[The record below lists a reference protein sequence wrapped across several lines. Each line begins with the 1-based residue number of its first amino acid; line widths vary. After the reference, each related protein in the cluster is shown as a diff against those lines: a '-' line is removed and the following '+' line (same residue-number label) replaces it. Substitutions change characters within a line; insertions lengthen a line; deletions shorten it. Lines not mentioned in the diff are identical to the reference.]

1 MIASSPKGE
10 DRDMN
15 QDNRKRA
22 LAEVV
27 AVDAWHQGFT
37 QKVDRVDLHVDVAFM
52 SGRVGGEPGD
62 DVRFRLRL
70 KRAEVV
76 VIVPPTEPA
85 KIDKA
90 SVSRDTPQIAAKA
103 TEKRLLKTQIS
114 AGAKGK
120 AKVNQA
126 GPGGGL
132 DLTFDASSSRSKETA
147 ITITQALQAM
157 SVTQTETAD
166 GAYSWIV
173 EPAVNET
180 LAGKPWDASKAPR
193 LKVID
198 KRPDRTKGIE
208 PNIRIEVRCRREDL
222 EITDI
227 ALKNQTVWAG
237 FAKDPLGRNK
247 VAAAEALI
255 RTKLFQAGLM
265 AGDLDDP
272 FAQMTLCATIA
283 ESST

>member
-1 MIASSPKGE
+1 
-10 DRDMN
+10 MN

-22 LAEVV
+22 LAEIV

-37 QKVDRVDLHVDVAFM
+37 QKVERVDLHVDVVFQ

-85 KIDKA
+85 KIDKG
-90 SVSRDTPQIAAKA
+90 SISRDAPQISAKA
-103 TEKRLLKTQIS
+103 TEKREIS
-114 AGAKGK
+114 TKVAAGVKSK
-120 AKVNQA
+120 AKLDQT

-132 DLTFDASSSRSKETA
+132 NLTLDASAIRSKDA
-147 ITITQALQAM
+147 AVIITQSLQAM

-166 GAYSWIV
+166 GDYSWVV
-173 EPAVNET
+173 EPSVNKT
-180 LAGKPWDASKAPR
+180 LAGRPWDAGKAPR
-193 LKVID
+193 LKVVD
-198 KRPDRTKGIE
+198 QRQDRTKGIE

-222 EITDI
+222 DITDI
-227 ALKNQTVWAG
+227 TLKNQTAWAG

-255 RTKLFQAGLM
+255 RTKLFQAGLV
-265 AGDLDDP
+265 AGHLDDP
-272 FAQMTLCATIA
+272 FAQMTLCAAIA
-283 ESST
+283 ESSA